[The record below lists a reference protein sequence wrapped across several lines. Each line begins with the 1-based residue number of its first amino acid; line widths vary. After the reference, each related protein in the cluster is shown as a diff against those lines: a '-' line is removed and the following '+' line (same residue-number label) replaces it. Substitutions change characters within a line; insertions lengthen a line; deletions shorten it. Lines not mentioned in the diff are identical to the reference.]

1 MAARRKTTKRKTAP
15 KRKTTRK
22 APKRKAA
29 PRKKAAPKR
38 KSGGSTKPHKKYRN
52 RTPHKATRKHSAK
65 SHSYHGEGS
74 FCRTHKSHRT
84 CK

>member
-1 MAARRKTTKRKTAP
+1 MAARRKTTKRKAAP
-15 KRKTTRK
+15 KRKTT
-22 APKRKAA
+22 RKAA

-38 KSGGSTKPHKKYRN
+38 KSGGSTKPHKIVRRRANHEGK
-52 RTPHKATRKHSAK
+52 KKHSAK
-65 SHSYHGEGS
+65 SHSYHGNGS